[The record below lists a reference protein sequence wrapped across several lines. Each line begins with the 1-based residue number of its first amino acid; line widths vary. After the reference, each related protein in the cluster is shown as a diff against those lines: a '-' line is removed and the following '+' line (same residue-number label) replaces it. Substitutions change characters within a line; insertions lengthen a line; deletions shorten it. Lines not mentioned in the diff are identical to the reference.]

1 MIIKKRIAL
10 QLIVAITA
18 LMIIPSMGAAGKN
31 LTIVHTND
39 LHSHLL
45 GFAPNIDYTPFRTGD
60 DNTIGGWAR
69 IATVIKD
76 LRKERDSTVL
86 VLDAGDFLMGTLF
99 HMISRE
105 EAVELR
111 LLREMGYDVVTLGNH
126 EFDLMPGGLARIVS
140 TAHRNGRMPE
150 IVLANALFS
159 DESDRDDSLEAIFKK
174 GIVKTYTVLVRD
186 GIRIGLY
193 GIMGASAA
201 EVAPFAS
208 PVRFDDIVQT
218 SREMVRLLRE
228 KEKVDL
234 VICLSHSGL
243 WDDKSRSED
252 EILAEEVDGID
263 VIISGHTHTRL
274 DEPIVLNN
282 TIIVQAGEYGKGIG
296 VLDTVYE
303 NKALRM
309 RSYQVVRIDDSI
321 KGNAK
326 INNLIDS
333 YIEKIDSAVLRSLDL
348 SFYKIIAETAFDLM
362 IEEDESS
369 LGNMITDSM
378 RWYVN
383 RYDYDESDP
392 LTKVAVAIESFGLI
406 RDPLLRG
413 RRGDVAVCDLFRTF
427 PLGIGMDDSM
437 CYPIITMYL
446 YASELKKALEIL
458 TSIYPLKGS
467 DYYLQISGLRF
478 RYNPNRVIFD
488 RVADIWIGDEEQGYE
503 PLDYSGSNR
512 QLYRVAANLY
522 NATFLKIIGGFT
534 MNILN
539 IVPKDRK
546 GNPVA
551 DLKEARVDMDKERP
565 GIQELKEWIGLME
578 YVRNFEDADGDGIPD
593 IPEKYKGRL
602 GRIVQTASWNPVS
615 LLWRGTWLTWTA
627 FAVFVVLLLIFVFV
641 IRIIARRLF
650 A

>member
-1 MIIKKRIAL
+1 MRIKKSIAI

-18 LMIIPSMGAAGKN
+18 LLVVPAMVAGKD
-31 LTIVHTND
+31 LTIIHSND

-45 GFAPNIDYTPFRTGD
+45 GFSPNIDYTPFRTGD
-60 DNTIGGWAR
+60 DNTVGGWAR

-76 LRKERDSTVL
+76 LRKEKDHAVL
-86 VLDAGDFLMGTLF
+86 VLDAGDFLMGSLF

-140 TAHRNGRMPE
+140 TAHRIGRMPE
-150 IVLANALFS
+150 IVLSNALFS
-159 DESDRDDSLEAIFKK
+159 DESEKDDSLEAIFKK
-174 GIVKTYTVLVRD
+174 GIVKPYTVLVRD

-193 GIMGASAA
+193 GIVGARAA

-208 PVRFDDIVQT
+208 PVRFGDTVQT

-234 VICLSHSGL
+234 VICLSHSGI
-243 WDDKSRSED
+243 WEDKSRSED
-252 EILAEEVDGID
+252 EILAREVDGID
-263 VIISGHTHTRL
+263 VIISGHTHTML
-274 DEPIVLNN
+274 DEPIVVNN
-282 TIIVQAGEYGKGIG
+282 TIIVQAGEYGKGVG
-296 VLDTVYE
+296 VLDAVYE

-309 RSYQVVRIDDSI
+309 KDYRVVRIDDTI

-333 YIEKIDSAVLRSLDL
+333 YIEKIDSAVLRSREL
-348 SFYKIIAETAFDLM
+348 SFYKIIAETDFDLM

-392 LTKVAVAIESFGLI
+392 LTRVAVAIESFGLI

-437 CYPIITMYL
+437 CYPIITFYL
-446 YASELKKALEIL
+446 HASELKKALEIL

-467 DYYLQISGLRF
+467 DYYLQISGLKF

-488 RVADIWIGDEEQGYE
+488 RVTDIWIGDEERGYE

-512 QLYRVAANLY
+512 QLYRTAANLF

-539 IVPKDRK
+539 IVPKDRE

-551 DLKEARVDMDKERP
+551 DLKKARVDMDKKRP

-578 YVRNFEDADGDGIPD
+578 YVKSFEDADGDGVPD
-593 IPEKYKGRL
+593 IPQRYNGKL
-602 GRIVQTASWNPVS
+602 GRIVQAASWNPVS

-627 FAVFVVLLLIFVFV
+627 FAVFVLLLLLFAFV
-641 IRIIARRLF
+641 IRVIVRRVLS
-650 A
+650 